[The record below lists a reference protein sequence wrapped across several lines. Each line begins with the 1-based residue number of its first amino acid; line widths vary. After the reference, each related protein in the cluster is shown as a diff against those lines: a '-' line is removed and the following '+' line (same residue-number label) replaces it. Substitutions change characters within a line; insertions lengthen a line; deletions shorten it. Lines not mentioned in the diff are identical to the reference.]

1 MKFKNYFF
9 SPFSLPFRGRGA
21 NSGVFFS
28 LTRRARYSSIP
39 INERRLNITK
49 EFFFASLFC
58 NTNKKQTINKRF
70 SLSFL
75 LFIQLKD
82 RLLNDSSLLFSIIQ
96 YAQKERYYKTVFPCF
111 PFYNTNKSRALTGR
125 CFEAT
130 HLPET
135 ESLKKPIGTTFM
147 LMRRSNSHQKV
158 PCEFSRYYSVSVTDE
173 IVADS
178 FSFFS
183 FHYFLKDD
191 KKRVILYFTNF
202 RVKLSII
209 KFVAQDLYNNYYS
222 YYERCVNL
230 WYIKRRTL
238 YAEEDEGFI
247 PLIAG
252 SKDYYLRYLLA
263 LSLYYNDMSNKV
275 QIGKCRVLNILNN
288 NGFVSAEPEK
298 LALALPKYNVA
309 EIGNT
314 ACPRPHLN

>member
-1 MKFKNYFF
+1 
-9 SPFSLPFRGRGA
+9 
-21 NSGVFFS
+21 
-28 LTRRARYSSIP
+28 
-39 INERRLNITK
+39 
-49 EFFFASLFC
+49 
-58 NTNKKQTINKRF
+58 
-70 SLSFL
+70 
-75 LFIQLKD
+75 
-82 RLLNDSSLLFSIIQ
+82 LNDSSLLFSVIQ
-96 YAQKERYYKTVFPCF
+96 YALKERYYKTVFPCF

-135 ESLKKPIGTTFM
+135 ESLKNSIGTTFM
-147 LMRRSNSHQKV
+147 LMRRTNSHQKV
-158 PCEFSRYYSVSVTDE
+158 PCEFSRYYVSISLTDE

-191 KKRVILYFTNF
+191 KKRVVLYFTNF

-275 QIGKCRVLNILNN
+275 QIGKCEKRRRVLNILNN

-298 LALALPKYNVA
+298 LALALPIQYNVA

-314 ACPRPHLN
+314 VCPRPHLNK